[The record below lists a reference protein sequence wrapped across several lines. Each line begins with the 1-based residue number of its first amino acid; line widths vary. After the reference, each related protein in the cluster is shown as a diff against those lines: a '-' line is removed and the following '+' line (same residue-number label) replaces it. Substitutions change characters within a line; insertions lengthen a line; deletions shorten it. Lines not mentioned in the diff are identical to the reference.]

1 MSIHQTKHKGNYTII
16 PNAILEDKAL
26 SLKARGLLVFMLSRP
41 PKWRFS
47 IRGLV
52 SATGQGERVIESA
65 LKELQKAG
73 YVSIKKCFP
82 DASHK
87 RIEYEYEVFDARQ
100 GVQNVPLDKGGQGV
114 QNQGVQNVPLDKGYK
129 TYPYNNNVTLINTNK
144 QIKRQEKKPMD
155 ERPLMTESEVEKEFD
170 QMIRDVMN
178 RPRANSISAA
188 SRAEIKEV
196 LP

>member
-100 GVQNVPLDKGGQGV
+100 GVQNVPLDKG
-114 QNQGVQNVPLDKGYK
+114 YK